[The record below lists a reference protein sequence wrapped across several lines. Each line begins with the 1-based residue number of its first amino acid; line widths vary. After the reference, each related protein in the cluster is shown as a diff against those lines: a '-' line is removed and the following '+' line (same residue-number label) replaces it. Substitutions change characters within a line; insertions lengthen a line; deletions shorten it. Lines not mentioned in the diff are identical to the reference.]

1 MYINAGFGN
10 LSAPPGPRLQCQ
22 EKWVSFSTKRA
33 NTGKWEWASGALQCH
48 KGMGRPCA
56 LTVPS
61 QDMFNMQMPLLD
73 LFLFYFILFHFIS
86 FYFIKFGG
94 EERLLSRSASL
105 LACNQRPTPAVCG
118 CGTSVAAHCRGLNSS
133 EAQGLPISH
142 LLLLKEHSAPGNPP
156 GSLSLSSPQP
166 TETPKT
172 LSTLVWHNQNF
183 YLGGRN
189 SEWWSI
195 PVGGRQGGN

>member
-1 MYINAGFGN
+1 
-10 LSAPPGPRLQCQ
+10 
-22 EKWVSFSTKRA
+22 
-33 NTGKWEWASGALQCH
+33 
-48 KGMGRPCA
+48 MGRPCA

-73 LFLFYFILFHFIS
+73 LFLFCFILFYFILFYFIL
-86 FYFIKFGG
+86 FYFILFYFSKFGG

-105 LACNQRPTPAVCG
+105 LACNERPTPAVCG

-172 LSTLVWHNQNF
+172 LSTLV
-183 YLGGRN
+183 
-189 SEWWSI
+189 
-195 PVGGRQGGN
+195 